1 MYMQYCEHLHVSF
14 RIISHWVATYL
25 SKVTLG
31 AVSVG
36 AAHKHSVCQ
45 VVLLPH
51 SSEGTGATRVEQYV
65 MVVLTSL
72 LDSGERREEKGEREE
87 GEREERREGGRERGR
102 RGGRE
107 GGREG
112 GGEGGREKGRRERG
126 RRGGREGGRRRET
139 GEERVI
145 IRVWLGDWRQ
155 SACKFDCNAKWYGIQ
170 SGILEWIQDLLDWKC
185 RQHNHP
191 E

>member
-1 MYMQYCEHLHVSF
+1 MYMQYCEHLHVSL

-72 LDSGERREEKGEREE
+72 LDSGERRE
-87 GEREERREGGRERGR
+87 GR
-102 RGGRE
+102 
-107 GGREG
+107 
-112 GGEGGREKGRRERG
+112 REKGRRERG
-126 RRGGREGGRRRET
+126 RRGGREGGEKDRDRR
-139 GEERVI
+139 GKGKLHAI
-145 IRVWLGDWRQ
+145 IRAWLGDWRQ

-185 RQHNHP
+185 RQHNLP

>member
-1 MYMQYCEHLHVSF
+1 MYMQYCEHLHVSL

-72 LDSGERREEKGEREE
+72 LDSGERRE
-87 GEREERREGGRERGR
+87 GR
-102 RGGRE
+102 
-107 GGREG
+107 
-112 GGEGGREKGRRERG
+112 REKGRRERG

-145 IRVWLGDWRQ
+145 IRAWLGDWRQ

-170 SGILEWIQDLLDWKC
+170 SGILEWIPDLLDWKC
-185 RQHNHP
+185 RQHIHP